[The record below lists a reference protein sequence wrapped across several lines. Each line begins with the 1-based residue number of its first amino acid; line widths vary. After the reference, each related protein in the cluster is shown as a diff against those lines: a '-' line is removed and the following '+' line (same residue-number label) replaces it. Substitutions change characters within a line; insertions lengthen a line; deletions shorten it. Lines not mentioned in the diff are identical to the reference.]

1 MILDAFILL
10 NDSLLSYRKPSLSC
24 DIPLQYELRAM
35 ARDAAYAGP
44 DFMIPSF
51 SFHELDELGAAGYV
65 TRLKSY
71 LCNKQTCLTSRS
83 GKIYHAY

>member
-1 MILDAFILL
+1 MIHDAFVLL

-24 DIPLQYELRAM
+24 DIHLEYELRAM
-35 ARDAAYAGP
+35 PADAAYAGP

-51 SFHELDELGAAGYV
+51 SFHEFDELGAAGYV

-71 LCNKQTCLTSRS
+71 LCNRHTCLTSRS